1 MVDELKKIIKGEI
14 LSDDDVLEKFS
25 EDASIFKIKPALVVQ
40 PKNSTDLKN
49 LVSFVLRKKKQGQK
63 ISLTARSAGT
73 DMTGGPL
80 SDSIVVD
87 FLKHFNHI
95 KTIKENPKSPRAEG
109 NGIVGHI
116 ITEPGVFYR
125 DLEKQTLKRGL
136 LLPSY
141 PASKDLCSIGGMVNN
156 NSGGEKNLLYGKTE
170 KYVLELKV
178 VLSDGNEYV
187 VKPLS
192 KKELDRKIKQKNFE
206 GGIYRRIHNLIIKN
220 QKVIIAAKPNVSKN
234 SAGYYLWNVW
244 DGKTFDLTKLIVGA
258 QGTLGLV
265 TEAKLGLVKI
275 KKHSRMVIVFLNN
288 LEPLAGV
295 EEKILKYKPE
305 SFESYDDKTLK
316 LAFKFF
322 PQMLQAM
329 KAKNMLK
336 MMFQFLP
343 DAWIMLTRG
352 FPKLVLL
359 AEFTGDDEA
368 QIVEHIKPLYREL
381 QSLKVGVRVTPN
393 EESGK
398 KYWTIRRESF
408 SLLRKRVKGKH
419 TAPFIDDVIV
429 HPEEIKEFLPKL
441 NNILSRYK
449 ELVYTIAGHAGDAN
463 FHIIPLVDFSDPRFH
478 RDIKE
483 VSEKVYDLVAEYNGS
498 ITAEHNDGLIR
509 TPYLKKMYKPVVLK
523 LFKEAKDIFDPYN
536 IFNPRKKVN
545 GDLDYAM
552 QHIKPN

>member
-14 LSDDDVLEKFS
+14 VSDADALEKFS

-40 PKNSTDLKN
+40 PKNSSDIKN
-49 LVSFVLRKKKQGQK
+49 LVAYVLKQKKKGK
-63 ISLTARSAGT
+63 NLSLTARSAGT

-95 KTIKENPKSPRAEG
+95 GDIKETSKKSRREG
-109 NGIVGHI
+109 TGVVGHI
-116 ITEPGVFYR
+116 ITQPGVFYR
-125 DLEKQTLKRGL
+125 DLEKKTLKRGL

-141 PASKDLCSIGGMVNN
+141 PASKDLCSVGGMINN
-156 NSGGEKNLLYGKTE
+156 NSGGEKNLVYGKTE

-178 VLSDGNEYV
+178 ILSDGNEYV
-187 VKPLS
+187 IKPLS
-192 KKELDRKIKQKNFE
+192 KKELDKKIKKKSFE
-206 GGIYRRIHNLIIKN
+206 GRIYKELFNLILKN
-220 QKVIIAAKPNVSKN
+220 QKLITSAKPDVSKN

-244 DGKTFDLTKLIVGA
+244 DGRTFDLPKLIVGA

-265 TEAKLGLVKI
+265 TEAKLGLVRVKQ
-275 KKHSRMVIVFLNN
+275 HSRMVIVFLNN
-288 LEPLAGV
+288 LDPLAEV
-295 EEKILKYKPE
+295 EEKILRYKPE

-322 PQMLQAM
+322 PQMLQVM

-343 DAWIMLTRG
+343 DAWIILTRG

-368 QIVEHIKPLYREL
+368 EIVRHITPLYKEL
-381 QSLKVGVRVTPN
+381 LPLDVGVRVTPN

-429 HPEEIKEFLPKL
+429 HPKEIKEFLPKL
-441 NNILSRYK
+441 NDILSRYK

-478 RDIKE
+478 RDVKE
-483 VSEKVYDLVAEYNGS
+483 VSEKVYDLVAKYNGS

-509 TPYLKKMYKPVVLK
+509 TPYLSKMYKPSVLK
-523 LFKEAKDIFDPYN
+523 LFKEVKKIFDPQN

-552 QHIKPN
+552 DHIKPN

>member
-1 MVDELKKIIKGEI
+1 
-14 LSDDDVLEKFS
+14 
-25 EDASIFKIKPALVVQ
+25 
-40 PKNSTDLKN
+40 
-49 LVSFVLRKKKQGQK
+49 
-63 ISLTARSAGT
+63 
-73 DMTGGPL
+73 
-80 SDSIVVD
+80 
-87 FLKHFNHI
+87 
-95 KTIKENPKSPRAEG
+95 
-109 NGIVGHI
+109 
-116 ITEPGVFYR
+116 
-125 DLEKQTLKRGL
+125 
-136 LLPSY
+136 
-141 PASKDLCSIGGMVNN
+141 MVNN

-368 QIVEHIKPLYREL
+368 RIVEHIKPLYREL